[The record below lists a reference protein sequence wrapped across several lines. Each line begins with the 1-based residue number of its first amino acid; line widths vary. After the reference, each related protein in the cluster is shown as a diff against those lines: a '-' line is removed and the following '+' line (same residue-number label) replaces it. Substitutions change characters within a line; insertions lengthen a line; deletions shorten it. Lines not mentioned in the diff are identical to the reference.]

1 MKISDSSIRNLIRI
15 QRVVFFRVFFVHTFR
30 TVRSTF
36 SRSVC
41 VVALHGSA
49 QRDGAHAACSTCK
62 KQLGGD
68 VVISR
73 DDSRGRGGRFSGSP
87 SRRELWFAGEKWL
100 RWPNVGRTRIRTRVQ
115 PAGMAGMYAHPY
127 SCIHRGSPA
136 SVYRT
141 SMIEWSHAG

>member
-1 MKISDSSIRNLIRI
+1 MEISDSSIRNLIRI
-15 QRVVFFRVFFVHTFR
+15 QRVVFFMVFFVHTFR
-30 TVRSTF
+30 TVRSHVLRRCMDLGPTQ
-36 SRSVC
+36 
-41 VVALHGSA
+41 LL
-49 QRDGAHAACSTCK
+49 TY